1 MSNLTTPEAFQI
13 IVELIKLAVLPAIW
27 YVTSEL
33 KALHKSNRD
42 LKDSFKESM
51 DHLKNDTQKVE
62 TILIGAD
69 GKNGL
74 RSRIRRLEIK
84 VDQLTIAQAARH
96 GEPPIFR
103 TVVEE
108 DLD

>member
-1 MSNLTTPEAFQI
+1 MSNITPPEAFQI
-13 IVELIKLAVLPAIW
+13 IFELIKLAVLPAIW

-33 KALHKSNRD
+33 KSLNRTLD
-42 LKDSFKESM
+42 SLKQ
-51 DHLKNDTQKVE
+51 DTQKVE

-84 VDQLTIAQAARH
+84 VDHLAIAQAARH
-96 GEPPIFR
+96 GEPPAFR
-103 TVVEE
+103 SESEE